1 MYRVTKVISAALLAF
16 IIVTAV
22 TVGLGSMAD
31 DGVILDA
38 WYAMIGYIPFGNV
51 LAPLCVDLF
60 SESFNLGKN
69 MSEYLIGIKALTMLD
84 FFQDVVILLLTAVC
98 FEAVNNFV
106 QVLMG
111 VKEKGGIYN
120 VLLQMISGM
129 VAALLSTFAASII
142 LNVLCRQLVSLPKAV
157 QGIISVLVT
166 LITVSGAVVVLGIG
180 LAGAIGFVFLKIVL
194 TNTLKV
200 AATYTGTLLV
210 LLFLSEKAYLKM
222 VSAIGAWAVVIILL
236 IGVDMMLSSVYDH

>member
-51 LAPLCVDLF
+51 LAPLCMDLF

-84 FFQDVVILLLTAVC
+84 FF
-98 FEAVNNFV
+98 
-106 QVLMG
+106 
-111 VKEKGGIYN
+111 
-120 VLLQMISGM
+120 
-129 VAALLSTFAASII
+129 
-142 LNVLCRQLVSLPKAV
+142 R
-157 QGIISVLVT
+157 
-166 LITVSGAVVVLGIG
+166 
-180 LAGAIGFVFLKIVL
+180 
-194 TNTLKV
+194 
-200 AATYTGTLLV
+200 
-210 LLFLSEKAYLKM
+210 
-222 VSAIGAWAVVIILL
+222 
-236 IGVDMMLSSVYDH
+236 ML

>member
-98 FEAVNNFV
+98 CGG
-106 QVLMG
+106 MG
-111 VKEKGGIYN
+111 
-120 VLLQMISGM
+120 
-129 VAALLSTFAASII
+129 AASA
-142 LNVLCRQLVSLPKAV
+142 VRERGRMVTPSPSLA
-157 QGIISVLVT
+157 Q
-166 LITVSGAVVVLGIG
+166 
-180 LAGAIGFVFLKIVL
+180 
-194 TNTLKV
+194 
-200 AATYTGTLLV
+200 
-210 LLFLSEKAYLKM
+210 
-222 VSAIGAWAVVIILL
+222 
-236 IGVDMMLSSVYDH
+236 LSSA

>member
-69 MSEYLIGIKALTMLD
+69 MSEYLIGKSTYHAG
-84 FFQDVVILLLTAVC
+84 FF
-98 FEAVNNFV
+98 
-106 QVLMG
+106 
-111 VKEKGGIYN
+111 
-120 VLLQMISGM
+120 SGCCNI
-129 VAALLSTFAASII
+129 AAD
-142 LNVLCRQLVSLPKAV
+142 R
-157 QGIISVLVT
+157 SVL
-166 LITVSGAVVVLGIG
+166 
-180 LAGAIGFVFLKIVL
+180 
-194 TNTLKV
+194 
-200 AATYTGTLLV
+200 
-210 LLFLSEKAYLKM
+210 
-222 VSAIGAWAVVIILL
+222 
-236 IGVDMMLSSVYDH
+236 

>member
-120 VLLQMISGM
+120 VLLQMISG
-129 VAALLSTFAASII
+129 
-142 LNVLCRQLVSLPKAV
+142 
-157 QGIISVLVT
+157 ISVLVT
-166 LITVSGAVVVLGIG
+166 LITVSGAVGVLYFVLGIG